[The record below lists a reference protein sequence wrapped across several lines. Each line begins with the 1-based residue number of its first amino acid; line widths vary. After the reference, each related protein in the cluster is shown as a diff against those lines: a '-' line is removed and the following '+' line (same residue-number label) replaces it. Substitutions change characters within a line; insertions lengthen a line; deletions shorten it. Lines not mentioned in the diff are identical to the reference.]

1 MGFEAE
7 PSPTVFRGGRLAAR
21 GENDTFRGLSRNP
34 LVGVEGSAYVFQL
47 IDKETIQFVA
57 GEAER
62 GLGKATA
69 RKDGGSAG
77 ENDIGGFHSAELIK
91 TGAKA

>member
-1 MGFEAE
+1 M
-7 PSPTVFRGGRLAAR
+7 AAR
-21 GENDTFRGLSRNP
+21 GENYTFRGLSRNP
-34 LVGVEGSAYVFQL
+34 LVGVEGGACVIEL

-57 GEAER
+57 GDAEG

-77 ENDIGGFHSAELIK
+77 ENDIGRLYGAELIE
-91 TGAKA
+91 A

>member
-77 ENDIGGFHSAELIK
+77 EYDIGRLYGAELIE
-91 TGAKA
+91 A